1 MMIYLLN
8 IILLFSLNGSDFRDE
23 LKDYLTRQLTMY
35 DSFEYEI
42 MQMPKDYSSIS
53 IEKGTALNLNRNI
66 VSVPVLL
73 VKENKKSESLVKVK
87 LRLYKKV
94 VTVLNKIESKTDLN
108 SSEFDLKTLDVSLL
122 KGTPFF
128 SLDEVSLFRTKI
140 KLNPGSILTREA
152 LEAKPVIKSGDLVKA
167 SLINGNV
174 VITIE
179 ANARQEG
186 AVGEVIRVVTK
197 NKKQYRAKVV
207 DSTNVNILE

>member
-1 MMIYLLN
+1 MMLYLLN
-8 IILLFSLNGSDFRDE
+8 IIMLFSLNGSDFRNE
-23 LKDYLTRQLTMY
+23 LKEYLTRQLTMY
-35 DSFEYEI
+35 DSFDYEI
-42 MQMPKDYSSIS
+42 MQMPKDYSSIL

-73 VKENKKSESLVKVK
+73 VKDNMTSESLIKVK

-94 VTVLNKIESKTDLN
+94 VTVRNKIESKTDLN
-108 SSEFDLKTLDVSLL
+108 ASEFEFKTLDVSLL
-122 KGTPFF
+122 NGTPFF
-128 SLDEVSLFRTKI
+128 SLEEVFSFRTKI
-140 KLNPGSILTREA
+140 KLNPGSILIHEA

-186 AVGEVIRVVTK
+186 AVGEVIRVVTQ
-197 NKKQYRAKVV
+197 NKKQYRAKIV
-207 DSTNVNILE
+207 DATNVNILE

>member
-1 MMIYLLN
+1 MMLYLLN
-8 IILLFSLNGSDFRDE
+8 IIILFSLNGNEFRDE

-35 DSFEYEI
+35 DSFDYEI

-53 IEKGTALNLNRNI
+53 IEQGTALNLNRNI

-87 LRLYKKV
+87 LHLYKKV
-94 VTVLNKIESKTDLN
+94 VTVRNKIESKTDLN

-128 SLDEVSLFRTKI
+128 SLDEVSSFRTKI
-140 KLNPGSILTREA
+140 KLNSGSILIHEA

-174 VITIE
+174 VISIE

-186 AVGEVIRVVTK
+186 AVGEVIRVVTQ

-207 DSTNVNILE
+207 DQTNVNILE